1 MLNGNQKVD
10 AIAWEAK
17 KQGVSYGMFSAML
30 KEDRKQQIY
39 KAYDSRNTMLPI
51 SNSTT
56 ITALWRAATA
66 SLHLSLSRK
75 APG

>member
-1 MLNGNQKVD
+1 MLNRNQKVD

-39 KAYDSRNTMLPI
+39 KAYESYLEEKQ
-51 SNSTT
+51 
-56 ITALWRAATA
+56 AAETGRLKKHKA
-66 SLHLSLSRK
+66 SK
-75 APG
+75 AG